1 MSASKAKPP
10 KADMPSDARLVR
22 ELMLRAGLDVQSAAR
37 ELEIN
42 AKALL
47 GYMDGRPVP
56 RYVVLALMHLADVS
70 AHRKR

>member
-37 ELEIN
+37 ELEIT
-42 AKALL
+42 
-47 GYMDGRPVP
+47 P
-56 RYVVLALMHLADVS
+56 RLCLATWMGARCRDT
-70 AHRKR
+70 